1 MKIFTILAIFSF
13 SAVAADSLTCT
24 SGHLCTQ
31 KLVGDHCS
39 IPHIPMVGRCEIAE
53 EELLEFEDSVPCRC
67 NLTVPELEPA
77 A

>member
-1 MKIFTILAIFSF
+1 MKTFALFAMLSFTALAD
-13 SAVAADSLTCT
+13 DSLTCT
-24 SGHLCTQ
+24 SGHLCTY

-53 EELLEFEDSVPCRC
+53 EELLEFDDSVPCHC